1 MKRGANSPLLINF
14 IGQHEMITLFV
25 FALEFVLKVFSFIVK
40 LSLFVVMPKQTQMQ
54 SNHLEVLKHKERL
67 ISEAN
72 KVRMQQERKE
82 RYSSFEWHN
91 QVK

>member
-1 MKRGANSPLLINF
+1 
-14 IGQHEMITLFV
+14 MITLFV

-40 LSLFVVMPKQTQMQ
+40 LSLFVVMPKQQQ
-54 SNHLEVLKHKERL
+54 SSHMEVLKHHSSL
-67 ISEAN
+67 ISES
-72 KVRMQQERKE
+72 KRVRMQQERKE